1 MSWILNTF
9 QSLFSKPD
17 KTKCDANK
25 AAEKAKHEKLVK
37 EENDRYESAMKSIEN
52 SVICKV
58 GVTTPVEPAAPV
70 AAPMFTTSSINEPA
84 EPPAEEPN
92 RLMGGKKSRKAR
104 RNKKKKTRRTR

>member
-25 AAEKAKHEKLVK
+25 AAEKVKHEKLVK

-58 GVTTPVEPAAPV
+58 GTPAEPAAPV
-70 AAPMFTTSSINEPA
+70 VAPVVETSYINEPA
-84 EPPAEEPN
+84 PPAEEAPN

>member
-25 AAEKAKHEKLVK
+25 AAEKEKHEKLVK
-37 EENDRYESAMKSIEN
+37 EENERYESAMKSIEN

-58 GVTTPVEPAAPV
+58 GVTTPAEPAAPV
-70 AAPMFTTSSINEPA
+70 AAPMETSPINEPA
-84 EPPAEEPN
+84 AEPN

>member
-25 AAEKAKHEKLVK
+25 AAEKEKHEKLVK
-37 EENDRYESAMKSIEN
+37 EENERYESAMKSIEN

-58 GVTTPVEPAAPV
+58 GTPAEPAAPV
-70 AAPMFTTSSINEPA
+70 VAPVVETSPINEPA
-84 EPPAEEPN
+84 AEN